1 MKSQIVRP
9 LKSRL
14 HPSGWF
20 YWPLALLAGLL
31 LRLVFLLR
39 VHVDPAVRKV
49 KGPVILIG
57 NHPSYLDPLIMAT
70 AMLPRKIRFVTS
82 RDFFRSR
89 TTRFLLNMLGAIP
102 KMQFRTDTQAIKS
115 ILQTIRT
122 GGAVAIYPE
131 GQRSLDGR
139 LQPIDTSIAKL
150 IKKAACTV
158 ILVME
163 QGACLAWPRWSKGMR
178 PGRIDVQI
186 GCLFTAD
193 DIKGMSVD
201 AIKQRLVASMA
212 YNDYSLQK
220 QTRYRYKTR
229 SPAKGIDLICH
240 QCPAC
245 GRELAMQSDQKLL
258 TCRFCGNQG
267 RVGLTGLIDPVLGSG
282 GHKVVKARVWPDV
295 ASWHRWQIDQLR
307 KQLADPAF
315 CRRYPAILN
324 WPDEPE
330 NDQAITGVLEMTARH
345 LSFYEGRDESLMQQ
359 PVLQIPVENRS
370 GISASFGHFFD
381 MAYDDRVY
389 RFTPDPGQAVIILAD
404 IIRAH
409 EGQADQKPAAGLT
422 NGRMR

>member
-1 MKSQIVRP
+1 MKAQSEQP

-14 HPSGWF
+14 YPSGWF

-31 LRLVFLLR
+31 LRLVFLLH
-39 VHVDPAVRKV
+39 VHVSPEVRKV

-89 TTRFLLNMLGAIP
+89 TTRFLLNQVGAIP

-139 LQPIDTSIAKL
+139 LQPIDPSIAKL

-158 ILVME
+158 VLAME
-163 QGACLAWPRWSKGMR
+163 QGAYLSWPRWSHGLR

-193 DIKGMSVD
+193 AVKGMSVD
-201 AIKQRLVASMA
+201 TIRRRLVSSMA
-212 YNDYSLQK
+212 YNDYDRQK

-240 QCPAC
+240 QCPSC
-245 GRELAMQSDQKLL
+245 GRELAMQSDRKLL

-267 RVGLTGLIDPVLGSG
+267 KVALTGLIDPVTATGGSRSA
-282 GHKVVKARVWPDV
+282 KIKVWPDV
-295 ASWHRWQIDQLR
+295 ASWHRWQIEQLR
-307 KQLADPAF
+307 KQMADPAF
-315 CRRYPAILN
+315 SRRYPAVLS

-330 NDQAITGVLEMTARH
+330 NDQAIKGVLEMTASH
-345 LSFYEGRDESLMQQ
+345 LIFFEGRDVSLMQQ
-359 PVLQIPVENRS
+359 PFLRIPVENRS
-370 GISASFGHFFD
+370 GISASFGHYFD
-381 MAYDDRVY
+381 LAYADRVY
-389 RFTPDPGQAVIILAD
+389 RFTLDPGQAVIILAD
-404 IIRAH
+404 IIRTH
-409 EGQADQKPAAGLT
+409 EG
-422 NGRMR
+422 

>member
-1 MKSQIVRP
+1 MKEPSEHP

-20 YWPLALLAGLL
+20 YWPLALLAGLM
-31 LRLVFLLR
+31 LRLVFLLH

-57 NHPSYLDPLIMAT
+57 NHPSYLDPAIMAT

-89 TTRFLLNMLGAIP
+89 TTRFILNMLGAIP

-115 ILQTIRT
+115 ILLTIRS

-139 LQPIDTSIAKL
+139 LQPIDTSMAKL

-163 QGACLAWPRWSKGMR
+163 QGAYLAWPRWSPKGIR
-178 PGRIDVQI
+178 AGRIDVHV

-193 DIKGMSVD
+193 QIKHLTVES
-201 AIKQRLVASMA
+201 IQRRIVQAMD
-212 YNDYSLQK
+212 YNDYNQQK
-220 QTRYRYKTR
+220 RTRYRYRTR

-245 GRELAMQSDQKLL
+245 GRELAMRSDRNTL

-267 RVGLTGLIDPVLGSG
+267 RVALTGLIEPVMDSTV
-282 GHKVVKARVWPDV
+282 HKSTKDRIWPDV
-295 ASWHRWQIDQLR
+295 ASWHRWQIGQLK
-307 KQLADPAF
+307 KQMADPSF
-315 CRRYPAILN
+315 SRRYTAVLS

-330 NDQAITGVLEMTARH
+330 NDQAITGVLEMTVRH
-345 LSFYEGRDESLMQQ
+345 LSFFEGRDDALMQQ
-359 PVLQIPVENRS
+359 PFLRIPVENRS
-370 GISASFGHFFD
+370 GISASFGHYFD
-381 MAYDDRVY
+381 LAYNDRVY
-389 RFTPDPGQAVIILAD
+389 RFTPDPGHAVIILAD

-409 EGQADQKPAAGLT
+409 EG
-422 NGRMR
+422 